1 MKECTLGWVL
11 VLSALAVLLGLLNYA
26 GLLGVVLHV
35 LGSALGAVCIT
46 LALIYGFA
54 LITRGENG

>member
-26 GLLGVVLHV
+26 GLLGMVLQV
-35 LGSALGAVCIT
+35 LGSAVGTVCII
-46 LALIYGFA
+46 LALIYGSV
-54 LITRGENG
+54 LIMGGGRK